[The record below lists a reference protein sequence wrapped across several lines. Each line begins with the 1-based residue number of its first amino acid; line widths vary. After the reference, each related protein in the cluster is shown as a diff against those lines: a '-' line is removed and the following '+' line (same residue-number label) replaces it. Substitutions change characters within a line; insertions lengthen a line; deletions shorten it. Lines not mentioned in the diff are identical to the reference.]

1 MVQSVLPPGAEGPLM
16 FVPAWVM
23 NENEET
29 RIFAPGE
36 IPPLPLPREI
46 LRAVFCKICIMAL
59 TNA

>member
-1 MVQSVLPPGAEGPLM
+1 M

-46 LRAVFCKICIMAL
+46 LRAVFYKICIMAL